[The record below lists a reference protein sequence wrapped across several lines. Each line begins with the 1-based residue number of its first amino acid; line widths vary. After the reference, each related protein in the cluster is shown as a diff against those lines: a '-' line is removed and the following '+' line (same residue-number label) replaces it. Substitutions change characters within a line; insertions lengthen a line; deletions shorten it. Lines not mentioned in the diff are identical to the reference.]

1 MPRKRI
7 WPYALKNEET
17 RRSIGEAAI
26 ESRRLLEGK
35 ILGLFRPEE
44 LPMSTPEFALLL
56 SGLIPGLIYS
66 RRFGGISDALVLEMF
81 EGFAAETA
89 PAPFD

>member
-1 MPRKRI
+1 
-7 WPYALKNEET
+7 
-17 RRSIGEAAI
+17 
-26 ESRRLLEGK
+26 
-35 ILGLFRPEE
+35 
-44 LPMSTPEFALLL
+44 MSTPAFALLL